1 MAKLIMFIGED
12 GVDYHNVGVVPDDTE
27 MVDMLPIMSKYLDEK
42 HPTYSFNGLFPTQE
56 GNVVNTVDYSR
67 EDEFFLIT
75 EIDMFRFEK

>member
-1 MAKLIMFIGED
+1 MAKLIGFIGEE

-42 HPTYSFNGLFPTQE
+42 HSKESFDGLFPTQE

-67 EDEFFLIT
+67 DEFFFLIT